1 MRAFVISAGV
11 AASLALLAAGCARQ
25 ATEQAEPRPSFGQ
38 LRLQLESH
46 FDGCTQTYGTDPR
59 GTQNVGDYELV
70 PNERAWLDCAYQGI
84 ETIMLPNTGLPQMYR
99 SFIAE
104 SRSLTD
110 LLERR
115 EVTRAQRRSRL
126 LNLIA
131 EIEDAEI
138 ARLVEGEP
146 GMSEDQQRKNK
157 ELVRNTFDNFRD
169 MVVPPRR
176 VR

>member
-1 MRAFVISAGV
+1 
-11 AASLALLAAGCARQ
+11 
-25 ATEQAEPRPSFGQ
+25 
-38 LRLQLESH
+38 
-46 FDGCTQTYGTDPR
+46 
-59 GTQNVGDYELV
+59 
-70 PNERAWLDCAYQGI
+70 
-84 ETIMLPNTGLPQMYR
+84 MLPNTDLPQMYR